1 MNEYI
6 ERVVDLTDP
15 NQTELLNL
23 TPDEARQRMLD
34 GSPEPL
40 REFDGAVAP
49 EGQEAFVVGHVV
61 L

>member
-23 TPDEARQRMLD
+23 TPDEARQRMLA
-34 GSPEPL
+34 G
-40 REFDGAVAP
+40 
-49 EGQEAFVVGHVV
+49 
-61 L
+61 